1 MTSWEL
7 VIFTVDNIE
16 QMLLFCCLEL
26 LRFGARTHTRGILLS
41 SAGRLDHLLNMVRVV
56 LAKSTESECASFAD
70 LVETKITAWNDEK
83 DETPDFLRSHLMH
96 YEVSIKIGYGIQ
108 VLQKRNWDGNT
119 LDGIKQTDRE
129 LKKRLRLVKINE
141 DQVTVFKPPVFNV
154 LKGTYKLEFKDV
166 LEMNELGQPLVPRG
180 KKFNIR
186 TLIR

>member
-1 MTSWEL
+1 
-7 VIFTVDNIE
+7 
-16 QMLLFCCLEL
+16 
-26 LRFGARTHTRGILLS
+26 
-41 SAGRLDHLLNMVRVV
+41 
-56 LAKSTESECASFAD
+56 
-70 LVETKITAWNDEK
+70 
-83 DETPDFLRSHLMH
+83 MH